1 MKINKMHL
9 IIAIFIGCLIAS
21 NTIATKIFDFKGYY
35 LPAGILVFPITY
47 IIGDVITEV
56 YGYKRMRSIIL
67 LGFLAN
73 LITTLFIF
81 ISIQLPPA
89 PFWDL
94 QDEYEAILSQTPRI
108 LVASMVGF
116 LIGSLSNSWSMD
128 YIKKATNER
137 YLWLR
142 TIASTIIGEGLDTL
156 IFIIIAFSAVF
167 DNDHLFDMIITQWIF
182 KVAYE
187 SLATPLTYFVIN
199 TIKKQRDS

>member
-1 MKINKMHL
+1 MHL